1 MKQKHGFRFQ
11 KHIAS
16 FAFVALLFLSF
27 AANAAVDP
35 VPGRS
40 TAMSDGVVN
49 WNQPS
54 KKDLVERAMS
64 DGMTNS
70 ADIAKWANNYK
81 VTMTAQEVDQI
92 KEGLK
97 K

>member
-1 MKQKHGFRFQ
+1 
-11 KHIAS
+11 
-16 FAFVALLFLSF
+16 
-27 AANAAVDP
+27 
-35 VPGRS
+35 
-40 TAMSDGVVN
+40 MSDGVVN